1 MCRNGAFKITSGLNR
16 NNMRTQIQADPI
28 CNRSRPD
35 DGWTLVEMIVA
46 LAAGSV
52 ILAAILSTALFVSKS
67 FIAMGNYT
75 DLDRESR
82 HALDTMSRDIRNA
95 AGMSA
100 YATNSITLTNRDGSQ
115 FTYAYSSNTTLLTR
129 VNSSGTTVLLT
140 NCNILTF
147 HIYQRNPTNNFQ
159 FTPATA
165 VSQAKLVD
173 VSWRCSR
180 NILGAIINSE
190 SVQTAKI
197 VIRN

>member
-1 MCRNGAFKITSGLNR
+1 
-16 NNMRTQIQADPI
+16 
-28 CNRSRPD
+28 
-35 DGWTLVEMIVA
+35 MIVA
-46 LAAGSV
+46 LAAGTV
-52 ILAAILSTALFVSKS
+52 ILTSILSTALFVSKS

-100 YATNSITLTNRDGSQ
+100 YSTNSITLTNQDGSR
-115 FTYAYSSNTTLLTR
+115 FTYAWSSNTTLLTLS
-129 VNSSGTTVLLT
+129 NSIGTTILLT

-147 HIYQRNPTNNFQ
+147 HIYQRNPANNFQ
-159 FTPATA
+159 FAPATTVA
-165 VSQAKLVD
+165 QAKLVD

>member
-1 MCRNGAFKITSGLNR
+1 MQTPFQPGQNGKRPQYNR
-16 NNMRTQIQADPI
+16 
-28 CNRSRPD
+28 
-35 DGWTLVEMIVA
+35 GWTLVEMIVA
-46 LAAGSV
+46 LAAGSI

-100 YATNSITLTNRDGSQ
+100 YATNSITLTNQDGSQ
-115 FTYAYSSNTTLLTR
+115 FTYAWSSNTTLLTR
-129 VNSSGTTVLLT
+129 VSSGTTTVLLT
-140 NCNILTF
+140 NCNILNF
-147 HIYQRNPTNNFQ
+147 HIYQRNPANNFT
-159 FTPATA
+159 FTVATNVA
-165 VSQAKLVD
+165 QAKLVD